1 MAAWLDLA
9 ALVAA
14 DPATNWR
21 SVVVGCAEKQGRLK
35 TLELVGRG
43 GTCDDRHGR
52 ALDALEVAVDCYR
65 RGLREPI
72 PLFASISYKL
82 HERTAKPSDWESF
95 DGHADGQ
102 DDANRLAFG
111 DLGFEDLCALPA
123 LRRRPPGIVGGT
135 SGTVRRLPVGHD
147 RGDRRGAHMSA
158 PPVFSLLDPLPSGC
172 VAIEASAGTGK
183 TYTLAGLVVR
193 YVAEEAVRV
202 EELLIVTFTR
212 AAAAELRDRVRSRLS
227 EAAAALQPAL

>member
-1 MAAWLDLA
+1 MLTDGTRIVGMVEGRCAHPRPGPALVTFSKVAPKHRVAAWLDLA

-21 SVVVGCAEKQGRLK
+21 SVIVGCAEKQGRLK

-43 GTCDDRHGR
+43 ETCDDRHGR

-82 HERTAKPSDWESF
+82 HKRTAKPSDWESF
-95 DGHADGQ
+95 NDHADGQ

-111 DLGFEDLCALPA
+111 KLGFEDLCALPA
-123 LRRRPPGIVGGT
+123 RVDDPPGSSTGRAARFADYLWGT
-135 SGTVRRLPVGHD
+135 
-147 RGDRRGAHMSA
+147 
-158 PPVFSLLDPLPSGC
+158 
-172 VAIEASAGTGK
+172 IEAT
-183 TYTLAGLVVR
+183 
-193 YVAEEAVRV
+193 VAE
-202 EELLIVTFTR
+202 
-212 AAAAELRDRVRSRLS
+212 
-227 EAAAALQPAL
+227 PA